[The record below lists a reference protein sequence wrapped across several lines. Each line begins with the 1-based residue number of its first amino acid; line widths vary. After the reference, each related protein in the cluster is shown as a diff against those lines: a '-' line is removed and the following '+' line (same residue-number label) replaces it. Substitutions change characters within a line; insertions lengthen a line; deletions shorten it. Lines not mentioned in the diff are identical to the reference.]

1 MTRSILGS
9 AISSVCLL
17 AACGGSP
24 GPSELDV
31 ANACNL
37 MKNGPSMAANA
48 GASIEIAGT
57 YRGFVNAAEV
67 RFDVEIDKSG
77 DAGAHAGYL
86 LFTPGTFTVFMADD
100 INTLF
105 ETHNSIITPSSS
117 RDFASCPEI
126 KVSHTFTAGP
136 LDGRSYGASV
146 LLNET
151 LQASTK
157 LVVK

>member
-1 MTRSILGS
+1 
-9 AISSVCLL
+9 
-17 AACGGSP
+17 
-24 GPSELDV
+24 
-31 ANACNL
+31 
-37 MKNGPSMAANA
+37 MAANA
-48 GASIEIAGT
+48 GASIDIAGN
-57 YRGFVNAAEV
+57 YRGFVNAAEA
-67 RFDVEIDKSG
+67 RHDVDIDKAG

-86 LFTPGTFTVFMADD
+86 LFTSGTFTVFMADD

-136 LDGRSYGASV
+136 LEGRSYGAS
-146 LLNET
+146 LFLDQT
-151 LQASTK
+151 QLASTK